1 MKKMV
6 LLMAMTVLAT
16 GAISAKAPMAS
27 VEQGPGQGPGREQ
40 ASPEERAERQT
51 KMMTEQ
57 LSLTADQTAK
67 VKPIILARINEQSTL
82 REKMQGGGD
91 REAMMGEF
99 RKLNE
104 KYNTQLKA
112 VLTAEQYT
120 KYEANQGQMRGGG
133 QRRGPRGNR

>member
-6 LLMAMTVLAT
+6 LCMALTVLAT
-16 GAISAKAPMAS
+16 GAISAKAPMAF
-27 VEQGPGQGPGREQ
+27 VEQGPGQGQ

-51 KMMTEQ
+51 QMLTEQ

-82 REKMQGGGD
+82 RQKMQESGD
-91 REAMMGEF
+91 RQAMMGEF

-104 KYNTQLKA
+104 KYNAQLKA

-120 KYEANQGQMRGGG
+120 KYEANQAQMRGGG
-133 QRRGPRGNR
+133 QRRGRGNQ